1 MLNIKLMSKILL
13 VYDDFA
19 ELTAL
24 DSSLKKVGFDVVGL
38 TNEFTIKDQIIS
50 FNPEILICFG
60 NSSRVSSLSVGK
72 KLKEMTRWQG
82 KTILIFPAEYDIPPD
97 EIVKIRMDMM
107 LEAPVPLTRIIQI
120 ISKLS
125 GLDEQSVIDKLV
137 NSFVSEKSELVN
149 VSNIQKAKE
158 KPNPVTKMSE
168 PSIKIESPKTTEER
182 QPESNSSGPEG
193 AIKKRYSDPFQELMQ
208 ELSGEPFE
216 KNTLEA
222 KERAAE
228 PSNSVELTDEE
239 REKIKK
245 QVEEHNLKLGD
256 RLKQY
261 AQITVTTSLYPQ
273 SMIKKVK
280 VKKLFKEIKK
290 NWDKEDLARQDNYR
304 IEFVKALF
312 KKK

>member
-38 TNEFTIKDQIIS
+38 TNEFTIKDQIVS

-107 LEAPVPLTRIIQI
+107 LESPVPLTRIIQI
-120 ISKLS
+120 IAKLS
-125 GLDEQSVIDKLV
+125 GYDEQSIIDKLI

-149 VSNIQKAKE
+149 VANIQKVKE
-158 KPNPVTKMSE
+158 KVNPVAK
-168 PSIKIESPKTTEER
+168 PSDPSAVTELPKAKEER
-182 QPESNSSGPEG
+182 QPESKRLETEEAP
-193 AIKKRYSDPFQELMQ
+193 KKRYSDPFQELMQ
-208 ELSGEPFE
+208 ELSGEPSEE
-216 KNTLEA
+216 KAFDVNE
-222 KERAAE
+222 KAAE
-228 PSNSVELTDEE
+228 KSNNLELTDEE
-239 REKIKK
+239 REKIKE
-245 QVEEHNLKLGD
+245 QVEAHKLKLGD
-256 RLKQY
+256 RIKQY
-261 AQITVTTSLYPQ
+261 SQITVTTSLYPQ
-273 SMIKKVK
+273 SMIKKVR
-280 VKKLFKEIKK
+280 VKKLFNEIKK
-290 NWDKEDLARQDNYR
+290 DWDKEDLSRQDDYR

>member
-1 MLNIKLMSKILL
+1 MSKILL

-38 TNEFTIKDQIIS
+38 TNEFTIKDQIVS

-82 KTILIFPAEYDIPPD
+82 ITILIFPAEYDIPPD

-120 ISKLS
+120 IAKLS

-137 NSFVSEKSELVN
+137 NSFVSEKSALVN
-149 VSNIQKAKE
+149 VSNIQNVKE
-158 KPNPVTKMSE
+158 KPSPVSKASE
-168 PSIKIESPKTTEER
+168 PSIETEAPRTIEEN
-182 QPESNSSGPEG
+182 QPESSKSEAEG
-193 AIKKRYSDPFQELMQ
+193 AVKKRYSDPFQELMQ
-208 ELSGEPFE
+208 ELSGEPPEKKTFE
-216 KNTLEA
+216 E
-222 KERAAE
+222 KEKAAE
-228 PSNSVELTDEE
+228 KSSSIELTDEE

-245 QVEEHNLKLGD
+245 QVEEHRPNLGD

-261 AQITVTTSLYPQ
+261 SQITVTTSIYPQ
-273 SMIKKVK
+273 SMIKKVR
-280 VKKLFKEIKK
+280 VKKLFNEIKK
-290 NWDKEDLARQDNYR
+290 DWDKEDLTRQDDYR